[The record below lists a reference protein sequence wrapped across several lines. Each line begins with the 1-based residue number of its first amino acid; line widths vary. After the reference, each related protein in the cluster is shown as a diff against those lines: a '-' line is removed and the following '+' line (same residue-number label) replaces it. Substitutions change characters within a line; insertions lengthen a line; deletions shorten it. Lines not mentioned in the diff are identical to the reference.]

1 MDGGKDLKRNP
12 ALRISLLL
20 IAFLLT
26 SVWLFA
32 TEPEIGEMVLV
43 ERGTFIMGDAS
54 ENAEHGER
62 PAHVVTLT
70 YDFFIGKYEVT
81 FDQYDV
87 FCDATGRS
95 RSGDRDWG
103 RGLMPAINVSW
114 WDAIAYC
121 NWLSENEE
129 LPLAYDING
138 NFLDTDGNIT
148 FDPSSVAGYRLPTEA
163 EWEFAARG
171 GNESHNYARAGGN
184 NVENVAWYKLNAS
197 SKTHEVGGKV
207 PNELG
212 LYDMSGNVW
221 EWVSDRYGLYGEA
234 PLTNPFNGT
243 EGTLR
248 VNRGGSW
255 IDCQMGVRII
265 CRGSSLPTYA
275 NVNVGFRIARTER

>member
-1 MDGGKDLKRNP
+1 MAIFSIQMG
-12 ALRISLLL
+12 ILL
-20 IAFLLT
+20 I
-26 SVWLFA
+26 
-32 TEPEIGEMVLV
+32 
-43 ERGTFIMGDAS
+43 
-54 ENAEHGER
+54 
-62 PAHVVTLT
+62 
-70 YDFFIGKYEVT
+70 
-81 FDQYDV
+81 
-87 FCDATGRS
+87 
-95 RSGDRDWG
+95 
-103 RGLMPAINVSW
+103 
-114 WDAIAYC
+114 
-121 NWLSENEE
+121 
-129 LPLAYDING
+129 PLRWRA
-138 NFLDTDGNIT
+138 
-148 FDPSSVAGYRLPTEA
+148 RLPTEA

-197 SKTHEVGGKV
+197 SKTHEVGGKA

-265 CRGSSLPTYA
+265 CREVPEHTPTS
-275 NVNVGFRIARTER
+275 TLDLE